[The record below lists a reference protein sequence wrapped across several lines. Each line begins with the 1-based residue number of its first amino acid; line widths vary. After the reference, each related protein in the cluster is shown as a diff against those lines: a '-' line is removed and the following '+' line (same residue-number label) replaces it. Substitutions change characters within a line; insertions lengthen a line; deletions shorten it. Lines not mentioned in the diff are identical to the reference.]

1 MYRKGGLKDE
11 GGEIDPV
18 SGNEVP
24 VGGTKKG
31 VRDDIPVNLS
41 EGEFV
46 MPEDATRYHG
56 LKTMMKLR
64 QEAKMGLK
72 QMEAMGLMGNADEA
86 TLPDDLPFGM
96 DDLIIVDVP
105 DDGKAR
111 DMAVGGVTTST
122 ATGTTGGGVRIER
135 PTTVPQRFDTSIVDP
150 EGGRTQFRQLTTSP
164 IPTRL
169 TIPEFKEYMGEAY
182 LEFKEYR
189 NAEGKSMLI
198 PFIGGKPL
206 YPIPDGYTLFDA
218 DAVPDEEGVEDTTV
232 DDLTETAQANND
244 DDDDGPT
251 FAPAPDP
258 IDWGSLSDE
267 ELLAE
272 AGKRM
277 GFGRTLA
284 EGIAMG
290 INPILGLATKGM
302 MIAEDRKVLEE
313 LQRRAAAGSTMFDDM
328 IKTYE
333 DKNKGLLNT
342 AIGKVVDLVNNTFGK
357 SEEEVKETAEIL
369 ANDNIPVTTEKNEQ
383 GVYDS
388 QVVQTLTGQTQAAYE
403 EAAGITPMSEAD
415 KEEIVMS
422 QPVAPTGVTDEEV
435 VMSQPVAPAQT
446 PEEVVMAQPVKPAQ
460 TPEEVV
466 MSQPVTP
473 AVSDEEVVMSQP
485 VVPATGPSEFVK
497 SRTNFQ
503 ETGDP
508 LGQGTIIPSE
518 SAPDIGPSFPTSSF
532 GQTDLSAQ
540 TDDAFKV
547 TPLVEDVV
555 QATTGTQYVPA
566 EPDPTNYAVTPEQVS
581 YSTSVSQGQED
592 PYDPRGIMPV
602 SEQVTVPKPVTTP
615 IQTTV
620 TQPTVPEVDTAP
632 NIPTATVDTPPSVP
646 AQIPPLSPE
655 TPTAIKPSAPAVET
669 STPSD
674 QTAEMFREQERKIA
688 EQQGAGST
696 VTEADKEEIVMAQP
710 VTPVTET
717 EKLREQI
724 TSAPPVTPETTTIT
738 GFEAADPRAQG
749 PVTPTVT
756 TPEPVAE
763 TKQTFSEAFAEAR
776 SAGKDTFTFDG
787 KSFTTETKEEKA
799 AKEEKES
806 TPAVSTS
813 TKAKTTDTGATVIP
827 TGTTIATGTVL
838 NKKDDPVVIVDGKA
852 YNESKAP
859 APKKDK
865 DDSPAPSTSSSSKD
879 TNVASSGRTETEI
892 QNDINN
898 ALKESGGEWTNEL
911 NDLVSERDS
920 ARENEGTAKPAA
932 KPASNNNNKNDD
944 DGGGGDDGGGNDKI
958 VCTEMYRQTQLADWQ
973 HAMKVWDVYHKKHL
987 TPYHQTG
994 YHWLFQPYV
1003 KGMRK
1008 NKVLTQLGASLAKHR
1023 TQHLRYVL
1031 TKGKAKDDII
1041 GNIWCKIVHPVVYVA
1056 GIVKEKVGK

>member
-1 MYRKGGLKDE
+1 MMKRPVNMYRKGGLKDE

-18 SGNEVP
+18 SGNKVP

-86 TLPDDLPFGM
+86 TLPDDLPFGL

-105 DDGKAR
+105 DDDTKN
-111 DMAVGGVTTST
+111 MAVGGVTTSD
-122 ATGTTGGGVRIER
+122 ATGVTGGGVRVER
-135 PTTVPQRFDTSIVDP
+135 PATPVTRPDTSIVDP
-150 EGGRTQFRQLTTSP
+150 DGGRTQFRQLTTSP

-169 TIPEFKEYMGEAY
+169 TIPEFKAYMGEAY

-206 YPIPDGYTLFDA
+206 YPIPDGYTLYDEDA
-218 DAVPDEEGVEDTTV
+218 IPDEEGVEDTTV
-232 DDLTETAQANND
+232 DDLTETSQASNN
-244 DDDDGPT
+244 DDDGPT

-290 INPILGLATKGM
+290 INPILGLVTKGL

-328 IKTYE
+328 IKTYQ

-357 SEEEVKETAEIL
+357 SEQEVKETAEL
-369 ANDNIPVTTEKNEQ
+369 LVNENIPVTTEKNEQ

-422 QPVAPTGVTDEEV
+422 QPVVPTGVTDEEV

-446 PEEVVMAQPVKPAQ
+446 PEEVVMSQPVTPAQ

-485 VVPATGPSEFVK
+485 VTPATGPSEFVQ
-497 SRTNFQ
+497 SRTNYQ
-503 ETGDP
+503 EFGDP
-508 LGQGTIIPSE
+508 LGSGTIIS
-518 SAPDIGPSFPTSSF
+518 TSPMS
-532 GQTDLSAQ
+532 TVAAQ
-540 TDDAFKV
+540 TDDAFQV
-547 TPLVEDVV
+547 SPLVEEVV

-566 EPDPTNYAVTPEQVS
+566 TPDPTNYAVTPAQVS

-592 PYDPRGIMPV
+592 PYDPRGILPT

-632 NIPTATVDTPPSVP
+632 NIPTATVDTSPSVP

-655 TPTAIKPSAPAVET
+655 TPTGITPSVPAVDT

-674 QTAEMFREQERKIA
+674 QTAEMFREQEQQIA
-688 EQQGAGST
+688 AQQGAGST
-696 VTEADKEEIVMAQP
+696 VTEADKEEIVMSQP
-710 VTPVTET
+710 V
-717 EKLREQI
+717 
-724 TSAPPVTPETTTIT
+724 AP
-738 GFEAADPRAQG
+738 AQ
-749 PVTPTVT
+749 TPTVT
-756 TPEPVAE
+756 TVVPSQDVQDAVTPADITYDEFGDVIETAPASTVTTPAAE
-763 TKQTFSEAFAEAR
+763 QTFSEAFAEAR
-776 SAGKDTFTFDG
+776 AAGKDTFTFDG

-799 AKEEKES
+799 AKEEEAR
-806 TPAVSTS
+806 PAASTS
-813 TKAKTTDTGATVIP
+813 TATRADTTASGATILP

-838 NKKDDPVVIVDGKA
+838 NKADDPVVIVDGKA
-852 YNESKAP
+852 YNESNAP
-859 APKKDK
+859 ASATSTT
-865 DDSPAPSTSSSSKD
+865 DDSPAPSTSSSSRD

-892 QNDINN
+892 QADIN
-898 ALKESGGEWTNEL
+898 AAIKEAGEGNWTSEL
-911 NDLVSERDS
+911 NDLVAERDS
-920 ARENEGTAKPAA
+920 ARANEGSSTPA
-932 KPASNNNNKNDD
+932 PASSNNDSGGND
-944 DGGGGDDGGGNDKI
+944 DGGGGGGGGNDKI
-958 VCTEMYRQTQLADWQ
+958 LCDLIYRYGYLDKKIWELDEAFGDYVKQTDPEL
-973 HAMKVWDVYHKKHL
+973 L
-987 TPYHQTG
+987 EG
-994 YHWLFQPYV
+994 YHIWAKPMV
-1003 KGMRK
+1003 KWIEK
-1008 NKVLTQLGASLAKHR
+1008 ESYLSKLYLK
-1023 TQHLRYVL
+1023 Y
-1031 TKGKAKDDII
+1031 
-1041 GNIWCKIVHPVVYVA
+1041 WCVPFTRRWANHIAHVMEPETYKPDY
-1056 GIVKEKVGK
+1056 VGKLMLTVGVPISRAIYKIKNMGKSKNTRQFAK

>member
-1 MYRKGGLKDE
+1 MMKRPVNMYRKGGLKDE

-86 TLPDDLPFGM
+86 TLPDDLPFGL

-105 DDGKAR
+105 DDGAKN
-111 DMAVGGVTTST
+111 MAVGGVTTSD
-122 ATGTTGGGVRIER
+122 ATGVTGGGVRVER
-135 PTTVPQRFDTSIVDP
+135 PTTPVTRPDTSTVDP

-169 TIPEFKEYMGEAY
+169 SIPEFKAYMGEAY

-206 YPIPDGYTLFDA
+206 YPIPDGYTLYDE

-232 DDLTETAQANND
+232 DDLTETAQASN

-251 FAPAPDP
+251 FPPAPDP
-258 IDWGSLSDE
+258 IDWGNLSDE

-290 INPILGLATKGM
+290 INPVLGLVTKGL

-357 SEEEVKETAEIL
+357 SEEEVKETAELL
-369 ANDNIPVTTEKNEQ
+369 ANENIPVTTEKNEQ

-388 QVVQTLTGQTQAAYE
+388 QIVQTLTGQTQAAYE
-403 EAAGITPMSEAD
+403 EAAGLTPMTEAD
-415 KEEIVMS
+415 KEEVVMS
-422 QPVAPTGVTDEEV
+422 QPVTPAVTDEEV

-446 PEEVVMAQPVKPAQ
+446 PEEVVMSQPVKPAQ

-473 AVSDEEVVMSQP
+473 AQTPEEVVMSQPVTPAVTDEEVVMSQP
-485 VVPATGPSEFVK
+485 VAPATGPSEFVQ
-497 SRTNFQ
+497 SRTNYQ

-508 LGQGTIIPSE
+508 LGAGTVIS
-518 SAPDIGPSFPTSSF
+518 TSPMS
-532 GQTDLSAQ
+532 TVAAQ
-540 TDDAFKV
+540 TDDAFQV
-547 TPLVEDVV
+547 SPLVEEVV
-555 QATTGTQYVPA
+555 QATTGTEYVPA
-566 EPDPTNYAVTPEQVS
+566 TPDPTNYAVTPEQVS

-592 PYDPRGIMPV
+592 PYDPRGILPT

-615 IQTTV
+615 VQTTV

-646 AQIPPLSPE
+646 AQIQPLPPE
-655 TPTAIKPSAPAVET
+655 TPTAITPSAPEVET

-674 QTAEMFREQERKIA
+674 QTAEMFREQEAQIA
-688 EQQGAGST
+688 AQQGVGST

-710 VTPVTET
+710 VAPAQAPTVTTVVPSQEVQ
-717 EKLREQI
+717 E
-724 TSAPPVTPETTTIT
+724 AVTPADITYDAFGDVIETAP
-738 GFEAADPRAQG
+738 E
-749 PVTPTVT
+749 PTVT
-756 TPEPVAE
+756 TPEPAA
-763 TKQTFSEAFAEAR
+763 KQTFSEAFAEAR

-799 AKEEKES
+799 AKEEAAK
-806 TPAVSTS
+806 PAASTS
-813 TKAKTTDTGATVIP
+813 TATKADTTASGATILP

-838 NKKDDPVVIVDGKA
+838 NKADDPVVIVDGKA

-859 APKKDK
+859 APAASTK
-865 DDSPAPSTSSSSKD
+865 DDSPAPTTSSSKD
-879 TNVASSGRTETEI
+879 NNVASSGRTETQI
-892 QNDINN
+892 QDDINN
-898 ALKESGGEWTNEL
+898 ALKESGGEWTEEL
-911 NDLVSERDS
+911 NNLVSERDS
-920 ARENEGTAKPAA
+920 ARANEGTAKPAA
-932 KPASNNNNKNDD
+932 KSSSSNNDNDN
-944 DGGGGDDGGGNDKI
+944 DGGGGGGASNDGGCVIATHGISTGGFSLREKAKAEI
-958 VCTEMYRQTQLADWQ
+958 WCERTYHGKWYGEAFRRGYR
-973 HAMKVWDVYHKKHL
+973 HL
-987 TPYHQTG
+987 G
-994 YHWLFQPYV
+994 
-1003 KGMRK
+1003 RK
-1008 NKVLTQLGASLAKHR
+1008 AIE
-1023 TQHLRYVL
+1023 
-1031 TKGKAKDDII
+1031 KGKAAEHYQEFKDFVSTF
-1041 GNIWCKIVHPVVYVA
+1041 WT
-1056 GIVKEKVGK
+1056 KERLEI